1 MGTAIRLSGTR
12 GICSAPCAPLLEGV
26 LRLSKNSFPI
36 VAKRDNAK
44 LGNHKPYHIF
54 YLTFRTLF
62 RAFAA
67 IFEEP
72 PVEGGSGA
80 IARRSH
86 AP

>member
-54 YLTFRTLF
+54 YGNTRGRQMRLDEIVL
-62 RAFAA
+62 
-67 IFEEP
+67 
-72 PVEGGSGA
+72 
-80 IARRSH
+80 
-86 AP
+86 